1 MASDAVGSERVS
13 AVVGYKLTK
22 GQFQEVAPNLPQSI
36 AVLGEAN
43 EGNQGTLDTTPT
55 IHRTAESVGAAY
67 GYGSPLHMA
76 ARVLFPKSGG
86 GIGGIPVTFYPQA
99 EAASADEKILE
110 LNVSG
115 TATATA
121 THTLKIAG
129 RDGLDGDSYSFVV
142 SKDDTVSDI
151 TAKIENTVN
160 AVLGCPMLADDS
172 TYSVILTSKW
182 KGLTAEDLS
191 IEVDTAGNAA
201 GITYTVEDVQTAAGT
216 PSLST
221 ALAAFGNTWHTLVVN
236 TYGTVTSVMD
246 SLESTNGIPDP
257 SLPTGRFAGIVF
269 KPFIALTGSTAD
281 DPSDVTDPR
290 QDDVTIAICPAP
302 NSQGLPLEAAANM
315 CVLFARTS
323 QDNPHLDVYGATY
336 PDMPVPS
343 DLDIGSMSSYDNRD
357 AFVKKGCSTVDL
369 NVNKYRVIDFVT
381 TYHPVGENPPQY
393 RYCRN
398 LMLDFNVYY
407 SYYLL
412 EQTYLVGATIASNDD
427 TVSVS
432 GVIKPKIWQGIIDQ
446 LADQLANRALIAEAS
461 FMQDS
466 LLVDISAT
474 NPDRLETF
482 FRYKR
487 TGVARISSTT
497 AEAGFNFG
505 S

>member
-13 AVVGYKLTK
+13 AIVGYKITK
-22 GQFQEVAPNLPQSI
+22 GQFQETAPNLPQSI

-43 EGNQGTLDTTPT
+43 DANQATLDTTPT
-55 IHRTAESVGAAY
+55 VHRTAESVGAAY

-76 ARVLFPKSGG
+76 ARILFPKSGG

-99 EAASADEKILE
+99 EAGGATEKILE
-110 LNVSG
+110 VNVSG
-115 TATATA
+115 TATGTA
-121 THTLKIAG
+121 THTLRIAG
-129 RDGLDGDSYSFVV
+129 REGLDGDSYSFVV
-142 SKDDTVSDI
+142 SKDDTASEI
-151 TAKIENTVN
+151 TAKMETAINSI
-160 AVLGCPMLADDS
+160 LGCPVLADDS

-182 KGLTAEDLS
+182 KGLTAEDLTV
-191 IEVDTAGNAA
+191 EVDTDGNDV

-216 PSLST
+216 PSVST

-236 TYGTVTSVMD
+236 TYGTVDAVMD
-246 SLESTNGIPDP
+246 SLESTNGVPDP
-257 SLPTGRFAGIVF
+257 SIPTGRYTGTTF

-281 DPSDVTDPR
+281 DPSTVTDSR
-290 QDDVTIAICPAP
+290 LDDVTIAICPAP
-302 NSQGLPLEAAANM
+302 NSKGLPLEAAANM
-315 CVLFARTS
+315 CVLFGRTA
-323 QDNPHLDVYGATY
+323 QDNPHLDIYGSTY
-336 PDMPVPS
+336 QDMPVPN
-343 DLDIGSMSSYDNRD
+343 DLDIGSMATYDNRD

-381 TYHPVGENPPQY
+381 TYHPLGENPPQY

-398 LMLDFNVYY
+398 LMLDLNVYY

-412 EQTYLVGATIASNDD
+412 EQTYLVGATIAANDD

-432 GVIKPKIWQGIIDQ
+432 GVVKPKIWQGIVDQ
-446 LADQLANRALIAEAS
+446 LADDLAARALIADAA

-466 LLVDISAT
+466 LTVDISGT

-505 S
+505 G